1 MKKRSV
7 LVAAVS
13 LFAAGSL
20 AWADDLPWEMKLP
33 FKEAAIHYE
42 LTGSEQGKETL
53 YVKDYGQRR
62 AEHHKAT
69 TMVMGMSNPSETL
82 ELTDPDWITTYNL
95 IDNTGEKTSN
105 PRKIYQAEYNKF
117 SAAEKKNFEKNAKE
131 LGAGMMGSFGGSV
144 KQKAEKVLGY
154 DCDVAAIGG
163 GMSTV
168 SMIHNTDVPLR
179 SEVSVMGMKSVNV
192 AVKVD
197 TSAVP
202 DSAFAPPAGITAVFN
217 QEAETMMAGMVQ
229 QAMDTLK
236 QPDGAKKMQQMGQP
250 MVPGGM
256 QQGMEAEGISKE
268 DQQAMMQQM
277 QEAMQQMQ
285 QVKPQ
290 Q

>member
-1 MKKRSV
+1 MNKRYLLALS
-7 LVAAVS
+7 LGILTTAPALAA
-13 LFAAGSL
+13 
-20 AWADDLPWEMKLP
+20 DLPWEMKLP

-95 IDNTGEKTSN
+95 IDKTGEKTSN

-179 SEVSVMGMKSVNV
+179 SEVSVMGMKSANV

-197 TSAVP
+197 TGAVP

-217 QEAETMMAGMVQ
+217 QEAETMMTGMVQ

-236 QPDGAKKMQQMGQP
+236 QPDGAKKMQQMGQS